1 MASQQMYFDLNTGAK
16 IPAVG
21 LGTWKSEPGKVG
33 EAVLAALEAGYRH
46 IDCAAIYGNE
56 AEPAMRAPHNQSEA
70 LQVGEAL
77 HTAFSKGIVKREDI
91 FVTPTNFD
99 PKDAEEAIHKTL
111 KDLQLD
117 YLDLYLTHI
126 PVQLKKNGSMQA
138 SDTLS
143 WDKISTWRA
152 MESFHQKGLAR
163 AIGVSNFSVKKL
175 EHLYSLQCQVKPAV
189 NQVELHPVWRN
200 DKLVNFCKQHNVH
213 VTAYS
218 PLGSKDRPRN
228 SENKEIVELL
238 DHDTVKEVAEKV
250 GKSPGQVV
258 LRWGVQRGTSVL
270 PKSTHPERI
279 KQNLDLFN
287 FELSQE
293 DMQKLSS
300 IEPQARILDFAG
312 MWVGDGKPVPSME
325 EMWDG
330 EM

>member
-1 MASQQMYFDLNTGAK
+1 MASQQVYFDLNTGAK

-21 LGTWKSEPGKVG
+21 LGTWKSEPGTVG

-46 IDCAAIYGNE
+46 IDCAAIYDNE
-56 AEPAMRAPHNQSEA
+56 AEPCEHLVISQRPC
-70 LQVGEAL
+70 
-77 HTAFSKGIVKREDI
+77 R
-91 FVTPTNFD
+91 PTNFD

-126 PVQLKKNGSMQA
+126 PVQLKKNGSRQA
-138 SDTLS
+138 SDTLP

-238 DHDTVKEVAEKV
+238 DHDTVKEVAKNV

-270 PKSTHPERI
+270 PKSTNPERI
-279 KQNLDLFN
+279 KQNLDLFS

-300 IEPQARILDFAG
+300 IEPQARILDFDG
-312 MWVGDGKPVPSME
+312 MWVGDGKPVPNME